1 MLRST
6 AAPGL
11 APPLSRTVRGLSPA
25 RTPPLALAA
34 LAAVAAAV
42 RAPMLG
48 AGWGSDMDAWR
59 YAAAA
64 MHMRTSGHYEPSR
77 VPAFPGWEFVVA
89 ALAPAGPWASVL
101 WSLACGAIACVL
113 FVRVAERSRLPHP
126 LALGFALALAPGA
139 AVTATQAMDYAQA
152 MALFT
157 GAWLA
162 LAHGRALTGGVLLGL
177 AAATR
182 PTLALCV
189 PAAAALLLADRRGV
203 LAVARLAAGAAM
215 AWLAL
220 HAPTFGHAALV
231 AERNPLA
238 FHAAR
243 QHVTLATFAPVVRG
257 ALVDLLGR
265 TALLAVAL
273 GWAANLLPR
282 VRRAAAPPAAA
293 PVFEW
298 LALLPLVV
306 LYLLV
311 PLDSGYLVVALP
323 LVFALIA
330 RALRPGAMPWVAA
343 ALALELFAQPL
354 PAERRLAPGR
364 IAAERAQ
371 RVALAR
377 EAHEAR
383 RAAPE
388 STVVLSDRSL
398 LLRMLVHERDLAR
411 GPKAWAPFHA
421 AGIALL
427 APDGRAAWAN
437 DLTPAQRDS
446 LAASGWRIEDRRTVR
461 AGL

>member
-1 MLRST
+1 MSRQAHATLPT
-6 AAPGL
+6 ARAASPRIGGGS
-11 APPLSRTVRGLSPA
+11 APPI
-25 RTPPLALAA
+25 ALAA
-34 LAAVAAAV
+34 LAAVAALV

-64 MHMRTSGHYEPSR
+64 LHMRASGHYEPSR

-89 ALAPAGPWASVL
+89 ALAPAGPWAAVL
-101 WSLACGAIACVL
+101 WSLVCGAVACVL
-113 FVRVAERSRLPHP
+113 FVRVAERLRLPHP

-152 MALFT
+152 LALFV

-162 LAHGRALTGGVLLGL
+162 LSNGRALLGGALLGV

-189 PAAAALLLADRRGV
+189 PAAAALLLVQGLGV
-203 LAVARLAAGAAM
+203 ASVVRMLAGAAA

-220 HAPTFGHAALV
+220 HAPTFGHPALV

-243 QHVTLATFAPVVRG
+243 QHVTIATFAPVVRG

-265 TALLAVAL
+265 AALFAIAAGLAARV
-273 GWAANLLPR
+273 LPR
-282 VRRAAAPPAAA
+282 VRRAPAPPAAR
-293 PVFEW
+293 PVFEV
-298 LALLPLVV
+298 LALAPLIA

-323 LVFALIA
+323 LVLALLA

-343 ALALELFAQPL
+343 ALALELLVQPL
-354 PAERRLAPGR
+354 PAERRMAPGR

-371 RVALAR
+371 RLALVR
-377 EAHEAR
+377 EAHDAR

-388 STVVLSDRSL
+388 STVVLTDRSL

-411 GPKAWAPFHA
+411 GPAAWAPFHA
-421 AGIALL
+421 TGVALR
-427 APDGRAAWAN
+427 APDRSAAWAN
-437 DLTPAQRDS
+437 DLTAAQHDS
-446 LAASGWRIEDRRTVR
+446 LLARGWRVLDRRTVR